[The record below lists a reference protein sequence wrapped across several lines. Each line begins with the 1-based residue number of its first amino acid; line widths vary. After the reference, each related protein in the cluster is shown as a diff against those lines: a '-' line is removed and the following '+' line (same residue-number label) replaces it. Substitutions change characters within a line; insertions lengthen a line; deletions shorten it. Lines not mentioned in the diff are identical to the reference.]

1 MRLSLRTKQVLGVTA
16 LVGVVV
22 VVLSLID
29 LGQQARV
36 RLEESQARG
45 VLLAQAIYQRAFAIV
60 PEAADPYYAL
70 REDGGMR
77 NILEASIYSKG
88 VTYAAIVD
96 TSGIVIAHYDPEQ
109 IGKPLPDA
117 PLLDDLVK
125 LGGMAELSE
134 IFFGDGRTYEV
145 REPLKIGRLAGVTRI
160 GISTLLVR
168 NVLQETLQPV
178 FIRALYLL
186 GGATLGALLLAQW
199 LLRPIHVL
207 RSGLKRLERGEPA
220 AALDLPQD
228 EFGELGNEL
237 RAVSEKLLA
246 SREAAAGPQVV
257 LDSIV
262 ENLADAVGI
271 FGPTGDPLFVN
282 PALRS
287 LLHASERDGSHPFRE
302 LVDRTLDSRLPA
314 EPTTMTLPEGETGT
328 RDWQVSA
335 YPVNDKDDR
344 LLGVMVL
351 ARDLEALGAVESTIR
366 YSRKLAALGRLTAG
380 VAHEV
385 KNPLNAMTIH
395 LELLKGKLSVRR
407 TDGVEAATAGGQA
420 ALEHVGII
428 GSEIRRLD
436 QVVQGF
442 LKFMRPEDLQPRPV
456 PVQALLSE
464 TARIVEPDAAANGVR
479 LQVDCPPGV
488 PDVQGDPGSLRQ
500 ALLNLALNACQAMAH
515 GGTLRLTGR
524 GISRRRV
531 AITVEDTGAGIHPD
545 HMPKVFDLYF
555 TTKHGGSGIGLSMVY
570 RTVQLHDGEIEV
582 QSTLGKGTTFRIV
595 LPQA

>member
-16 LVGVVV
+16 LVGAVV

-117 PLLDDLVK
+117 PQLEDLVK
-125 LGGMAELSE
+125 LGGMAELYE

-160 GISTLLVR
+160 GISTLLIR

-186 GGATLGALLLAQW
+186 AGATLGALLLAQW

-220 AALDLPQD
+220 ATLDLPQD
-228 EFGELGNEL
+228 EFGELGKEL

-246 SREAAAGPQVV
+246 GREATAGPQLGV
-257 LDSIV
+257 DSIV

-271 FGPTGDPLFVN
+271 FGPKGDPLFVN
-282 PALRS
+282 PALRA
-287 LLHASERDGSHPFRE
+287 LLHASERDGSHPFRD
-302 LVDRTLDSRLPA
+302 LVDRTLDSRVPA
-314 EPTTMTLPEGETGT
+314 EPTTMTLPAGEGETGH
-328 RDWQVSA
+328 A
-335 YPVNDKDDR
+335 R
-344 LLGVMVL
+344 L
-351 ARDLEALGAVESTIR
+351 
-366 YSRKLAALGRLTAG
+366 AG
-380 VAHEV
+380 ER
-385 KNPLNAMTIH
+385 
-395 LELLKGKLSVRR
+395 E
-407 TDGVEAATAGGQA
+407 
-420 ALEHVGII
+420 
-428 GSEIRRLD
+428 
-436 QVVQGF
+436 
-442 LKFMRPEDLQPRPV
+442 
-456 PVQALLSE
+456 
-464 TARIVEPDAAANGVR
+464 
-479 LQVDCPPGV
+479 
-488 PDVQGDPGSLRQ
+488 
-500 ALLNLALNACQAMAH
+500 
-515 GGTLRLTGR
+515 
-524 GISRRRV
+524 SRRRQGRP
-531 AITVEDTGAGIHPD
+531 AARRDGARARPRGAGRGRVD
-545 HMPKVFDLYF
+545 DQVFAQARRAGAAHLRRRARGEEPAQRDDDSSRVAEGQAGAAARRRRRSGRAWRPGGARARRRHRQRDSPARSGGAGLLEVHAARGPPAAAGARARSA
-555 TTKHGGSGIGLSMVY
+555 HGDRCASSSPTPRPTECECRWTARLVFPMCRAIPARFV
-570 RTVQLHDGEIEV
+570 R
-582 QSTLGKGTTFRIV
+582 RC
-595 LPQA
+595 